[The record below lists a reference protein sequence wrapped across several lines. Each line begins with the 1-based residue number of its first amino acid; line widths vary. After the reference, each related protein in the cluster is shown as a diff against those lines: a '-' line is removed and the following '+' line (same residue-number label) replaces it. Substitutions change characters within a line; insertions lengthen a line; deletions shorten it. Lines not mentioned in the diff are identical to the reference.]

1 MPALG
6 LNVRKLAALDMAL
19 HGKRFILIEFGIG
32 VLACAVLGGLSLA
45 QGLRLL
51 RNGLNWQL
59 VLGIVLLWIG
69 LNYVPLFIH
78 AVDLARRG
86 MARVEAGDDLAKQEL
101 LRKYSVQQ
109 FWLLVPFAVVV
120 LDLTQRL
127 APNAARSAGPPSRHR
142 G

>member
-1 MPALG
+1 MA

-19 HGKRFILIEFGIG
+19 HGKRFILIEFGLG

-51 RNGLNWQL
+51 RNGFNWQF
-59 VLGIVLLWIG
+59 VLGVVLLWIG

-78 AVDLARRG
+78 AVDLAGCGR
-86 MARVEAGDDLAKQEL
+86 AREEAGHELASREV

-109 FWLLVPFAVVV
+109 LWILVPFAVVV
-120 LDLTQRL
+120 LDLIQRF
-127 APNAARSAGPPSRHR
+127 AANDARSEGPPSRHR